1 MCTKPFSFSLLVIHN
16 IVDSCQV
23 TQSGGMAEM
32 TAIMQGAM
40 MMETISTA
48 ATKATKTA
56 KGQAEDLTMGMK
68 TESRAPLIREE

>member
-1 MCTKPFSFSLLVIHN
+1 
-16 IVDSCQV
+16 
-23 TQSGGMAEM
+23 MAEM